1 MIFGTVEAETS
12 GGYLV
17 RVVKIALLASL
28 AFFSVAA
35 QGQPPATKTS
45 LTGPDIVIQNP
56 KPYPFKF
63 VVYGDMRFT
72 EHDSYF
78 IYHIANGV
86 ARQDIVDDIARKKP
100 VFVGITGDLVFRG
113 FDSDDW
119 KYFDKGIAPLRKA
132 NIPIFPALGNHEVGP
147 YPSWLQRFY
156 RGRNLVAAGLENYH
170 KEFPEIPA
178 NRGWYS
184 VEYADCYLLILDSHI
199 DYGEGSPQRGWME
212 RQLDSLPAQ
221 IDYVLVLLHRPPYT
235 AAPDAMHRARPQ
247 EKELAAMLEVRQKTM
262 RARVLVIAGHVHNYE
277 RYEFNGVEYIVSGG
291 GGAEPYKFTRSK
303 DDLYRSQDPLTQDQY
318 HYCMITV
325 DQAKDHAK
333 LKFEMMRLNDKGKFD
348 VRDKF
353 ELDTAPDKAK

>member
-1 MIFGTVEAETS
+1 M
-12 GGYLV
+12 
-17 RVVKIALLASL
+17 KIVLLALLAICSAMAPGQQPAAKAPL
-28 AFFSVAA
+28 AV
-35 QGQPPATKTS
+35 
-45 LTGPDIVIQNP
+45 PDIVIQKP

-78 IYHIANGV
+78 IYHVANGA
-86 ARQDIVDDIARKKP
+86 ARQDIVNDIAKKDP

-113 FDSDDW
+113 FDLDDW
-119 KYFDKGIAPLRKA
+119 KYFDKGIRPLRDA
-132 NIPIFPALGNHEVGP
+132 DVRIFPALGNHEVGP

-156 RGRNLVAAGLENYH
+156 RGRNLVSAGLENYH
-170 KEFPEIPA
+170 KEFPGIPA
-178 NRGWYS
+178 ARGWYS
-184 VEYADCYLLILDSHI
+184 VEYANCYLLILDSHSG
-199 DYGEGSPQRGWME
+199 YGKGSLQREWME

-221 IDYVLVLLHRPPYT
+221 IDYVLVLLHRPPHT

-247 EKELAAMLEVRQKTM
+247 EEELAAALEARQKTLH
-262 RARVLVIAGHVHNYE
+262 ARVLVIAGHVHNYE

-291 GGAEPYKFTRSK
+291 GGAEPYKFTRGK

-318 HYCMITV
+318 HYCLFTV

-333 LKFEMMRLNDKGKFD
+333 LKFEMMRLNEKGKFD

-353 ELDTAPDKAK
+353 EIDAWPGSATIKK